1 MPEVTKLPDSDD
13 NAPTVKLIK
22 ALTHACWEHDGEMS
36 IIEITGCLEVVKHQI
51 LFDSA
56 IEEVD
61 WEE

>member
-1 MPEVTKLPDSDD
+1 MAEITALPESDD
-13 NAPTVKLIK
+13 NSPTVKLIK
-22 ALTHACWEHDGEMS
+22 ALTHACWEHDGQMS
-36 IIEITGCLEVVKHQI
+36 VIEITGCLEVVKHQI